1 MVSFECYKC
10 DHPKI
15 SHNYI
20 KVAVTAEGFCVL
32 LKIIGKL
39 IRARRIIDA
48 HSSFI
53 AHAINNTVN
62 YTYILC
68 TLNYRCNE

>member
-15 SHNYI
+15 SHNYL
-20 KVAVTAEGFCVL
+20 KVAVTAEGFCFL

-39 IRARRIIDA
+39 IRA
-48 HSSFI
+48 HSSSFL

-62 YTYILC
+62 YTHIY
-68 TLNYRCNE
+68 TL